1 MTDGHSQ
8 ALAFPEGLGFPDKP
22 AIPVATDTRGLET
35 VRSFSRIERPPAPLA
50 MSEPLA
56 LTLGQKFE
64 LERMNRAID
73 ATADPQ
79 ALRGLAKQLLQAW
92 HSQKAATQWVMR
104 QQLGSPVRVPAELGL
119 DTIGFDGLPGAE
131 ESGAGEG

>member
-1 MTDGHSQ
+1 
-8 ALAFPEGLGFPDKP
+8 
-22 AIPVATDTRGLET
+22 
-35 VRSFSRIERPPAPLA
+35 

-64 LERMNRAID
+64 LERMSRAID

-104 QQLGSPVRVPAELGL
+104 QQLGAPPTFA
-119 DTIGFDGLPGAE
+119 PKAE
-131 ESGAGEG
+131 EPQPITRPSSLDIL